1 MEPELS
7 IPVIWAVDGGSPFGG
22 RLDVHADRL
31 RLDGGSR
38 GARETRDLPFAEIV
52 SARIGRGGG
61 DRIKGRPAM
70 VLGLEAGGTISVVE
84 FDRPGALT
92 ELLGQL
98 QRRTGIAER
107 T

>member
-1 MEPELS
+1 
-7 IPVIWAVDGGSPFGG
+7 
-22 RLDVHADRL
+22 
-31 RLDGGSR
+31 
-38 GARETRDLPFAEIV
+38 
-52 SARIGRGGG
+52 
-61 DRIKGRPAM
+61 M

-107 T
+107 A